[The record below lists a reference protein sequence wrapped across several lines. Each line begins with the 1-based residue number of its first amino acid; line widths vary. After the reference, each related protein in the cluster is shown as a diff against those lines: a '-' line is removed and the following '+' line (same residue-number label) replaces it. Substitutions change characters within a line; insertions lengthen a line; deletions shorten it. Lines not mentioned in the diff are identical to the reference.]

1 MGGLVSDSAGGR
13 GADRASAS
21 EGRVDGEHRD
31 DRAAGQPAAGG
42 RGAGWTAAKG
52 MRAGRGWR
60 GVWLTEAAVDV
71 EDGACGVGGFFGEEP
86 DGVCDVLGVASAG
99 EGDAFEE
106 SGLFGVGGVLRPQDG
121 AGCDGVGAGVGC
133 ECEGPGAGE
142 AEEGGFAG
150 GVGGVSEVSLAFDA
164 VGHGDD
170 AAGGG
175 AEGGGEAG
183 GEELGGD
190 DVHLHERGH
199 ELGCGVLEFGGGEEA
214 GVVEEEVE
222 LAGEDVVVFTRDGF
236 GSVGIAQVAS
246 QEFAFGVERGA
257 LGGE

>member
-1 MGGLVSDSAGGR
+1 MWLSA
-13 GADRASAS
+13 
-21 EGRVDGEHRD
+21 
-31 DRAAGQPAAGG
+31 
-42 RGAGWTAAKG
+42 
-52 MRAGRGWR
+52 
-60 GVWLTEAAVDV
+60 AAVDV
-71 EDGACGVGGFFGEEP
+71 EDGSGGVGGFLGEEP
-86 DGVCDVLGVASAG
+86 DGAGDVVGVAFAG

-106 SGLFGVGGVLRPQDG
+106 ADFLGVGGFLRPEDG

-133 ECEGPGAGE
+133 ERERPGAGE

-150 GVGGVSEVSLAFDA
+150 GVGGVAEVSLAFDA

-170 AAGGG
+170 TAGGG

-183 GEELGGD
+183 GEEMGGD
-190 DVHLHERGH
+190 DVDLHERGH
-199 ELGCGVLEFGGGEEA
+199 ELGGGVFEFGGGEEA

-222 LAGEDVVVFTRDGF
+222 LAGEGVVVFTGDGF
-236 GSVGIAQVAS
+236 CGVGIAQVAS